1 MKTFGRKGHPARC
14 GKRWF
19 ALLMS
24 LCLIGTMIP
33 VTARA
38 ENGSTDTGLCEHH
51 TEHTVECGYVAPSEE
66 SEGSPCSYIC
76 KICEAQALIDAL
88 PEAGEITEENFDEVS
103 DMLDEIDTAKET
115 LTDEE
120 REELDFTKY
129 DAAISKMMELQGQA
143 GAEVPML
150 AMQIFVKP
158 VVGNHITLEVEPTDR
173 IEDIKAKIQDKEG
186 IPAEKQILTFAG
198 RNLEDGN
205 TLQDYSIQKDS
216 TLSLSVSE
224 DDTDA
229 QIDISQGDVVITAT
243 GYKVGDTAYSYSG
256 NITINGNGTA
266 TGNTITVESDANITL
281 KNVIIGTDSNRTNGK
296 SPLTIADGTNV
307 IVNIEGT
314 VILGEGWDGYLTTNI
329 VVGENASLTLQGS
342 GELKCNES
350 CEHSKISI
358 GSGAMVTVKGGT
370 VDMRTSYG
378 TATVTGSGSFVVDG
392 GNVRLRSAE
401 GGNTFGSETV
411 VEINSGSLELYDE
424 VQAFGGKSLSV
435 NGGRL
440 SSELSNVT
448 LDVSNFTFSGGTI
461 DLAGGVS
468 DAVKENASQWS
479 GMLHEDGNV
488 TVYGNQTLTE
498 NLEIAEQKTL
508 TISSGASLTIP
519 DGVTLKNEGEI
530 VNNGVI
536 YNNGT
541 INSVS
546 KINGVSGNQVDYV
559 DSVAVMKINGGEGI
573 PYWTWEDVVNA
584 IYNLGENDAAD
595 VKVNK
600 DISLSSNIF
609 PGGPESA
616 INVRTSRTVSLDF
629 QGHTYNEDEMF
640 LGIQG
645 KLTIKNAVLN
655 KLSCDGYLA
664 FGSSELSIDNCRI
677 KELAGRN
684 SHVKIIGDSVID
696 DIAINSTGD
705 SYCTDSYQS
714 SLDVLNGVTLDA
726 ETLKLTIWDNL
737 PQEILPTLNVS
748 GTLHVDYVEMEKGP
762 FSTTINVSS
771 DGIMTAEKIIA
782 SATSVI
788 QNDGLVIVEDL
799 IVQKEDEKQGN
810 VTNSGKMTLT
820 GEIDIAGTFTNTG
833 CLNVANGAVLTDGT
847 NIINNGTLN
856 IDSGVAVSEDAI
868 SGSGSIIYAPDIT
881 TEPVNI
887 TVKSGETAT
896 FSILASGTDL
906 TYQWMIN
913 RNDGKGW
920 VNIARANAAS
930 YTTSAVDKSCNG
942 YQYKCV
948 VSNSAGT
955 VESNN
960 ATLTIQEADSSDNPS
975 SGDSDR
981 PSGGDSDKPASGDSD
996 KPSEEDSGK
1005 PGSGDS
1011 DKPSGGD
1018 SGKPSSGDSGNS
1030 GDSGSDDLD
1039 TPSNSDT
1046 YQIINGA
1053 DSNWTLESSEGLTIR
1068 GNGDFY
1074 KFTEVKVDGELLDP
1088 SNYTAKEGS
1097 TIITLQASYL
1107 NTLAAGKHTVEIIWT
1122 DGSVSTAFTINAD
1135 TSNNGD
1141 NNQNNSS
1148 SNNNNNSNNS
1158 NNNNSDNNSSIS
1170 SADKTPSDADKKED
1184 VPKTGD
1190 NTPIVWMF
1198 VMVAISAI
1206 GLILIGKK
1214 GRKNLGTLR
1223 K

>member
-1 MKTFGRKGHPARC
+1 MKNFCRKGHPARS
-14 GKRWF
+14 GKRWL

-33 VTARA
+33 ITARA

-51 TEHTVECGYVAPSEE
+51 TEHTVECGYVAPGEE
-66 SEGSPCSYIC
+66 NEGSSCAYIC
-76 KICEAQALIDAL
+76 KICEAQALINAL
-88 PEAGEITEENFDEVS
+88 PETGDITEENFDEVS
-103 DMLDEIDTAKET
+103 NMLGEIDTAKET

-120 REELDFTKY
+120 RELLDFTQY

-143 GAEVPML
+143 GADVPML
-150 AMQIFVKP
+150 AMQIFVRT

-186 IPAEKQILTFAG
+186 IPAEKQILTFEG
-198 RNLEDGN
+198 RNLDDGN

-224 DDTDA
+224 DDTDG

-296 SPLTIADGTNV
+296 SPLTIAEGTNV

-314 VILGEGWDGYLTTNI
+314 VILGEGWDGYHTTNI
-329 VVGENASLTLQGS
+329 VVDANASLTIQGS
-342 GELKCNES
+342 GELKCNENMAKN
-350 CEHSKISI
+350 KISI
-358 GSGAMVTVKGGT
+358 DSGATVTVKGGT
-370 VDMRTSYG
+370 VDMRTSDG
-378 TATVTGSGSFVVDG
+378 AATVTGSGSFVVDG

-401 GGNTFGSETV
+401 GGNIFGADSV
-411 VEINSGSLELYDE
+411 AVLNSGSLEIYERVHD
-424 VQAFGGKSLSV
+424 FGGKSLSV

-440 SSELSNVT
+440 SSELSNFT
-448 LDVSNFTFSGGTI
+448 LNVSDFTFSGGTI

-468 DAVKENASQWS
+468 DAVKGNSAQWS

-488 TVYGNQTLTE
+488 IVYGTQTLTE
-498 NLEIAEQKTL
+498 NLEIAEHKTL
-508 TISSGASLTIP
+508 TISSGASLTIQ

-530 VNNGVI
+530 VNNGAI
-536 YNNGT
+536 CNNGT

-546 KINGVSGNQVDYV
+546 KISGVSGNQVNYI
-559 DSVAVMKINGGEGI
+559 DSVAVMKINGGEGT
-573 PYWTWEDVVNA
+573 PYWKWEDVVNA
-584 IYNLGENDAAD
+584 IYNLGENDAAE

-600 DISLSSNIF
+600 DISLSSSSF
-609 PGGPESA
+609 PGFRESE
-616 INVRTSRTVSLDF
+616 INVGTSRTVILDF
-629 QGHTYNEDEMF
+629 QGHTYNEEEMF

-645 KLTIKNAVLN
+645 KITIKNAALN
-655 KLSCDGYLA
+655 KLRCDGYLA
-664 FGSSELSIDNCRI
+664 LGSSELSIDNCRI
-677 KELAGRN
+677 GELAGRN

-696 DIAINSTGD
+696 DITINSTGD
-705 SYCTDSYQS
+705 GYCATGSYQS
-714 SLDVLNGVTLDA
+714 SLDILNGVTLDA
-726 ETLKLTIWDNL
+726 KTLKLTIWDSL
-737 PQEILPTLNVS
+737 PQKILPTLNVS
-748 GTLHVDYVEMEKGP
+748 GTLHVDDVEMEKGP
-762 FSTTINVSS
+762 FSTTINVST
-771 DGIMTAEKIIA
+771 DGVMIAEKITV
-782 SATSVI
+782 SSTSVI
-788 QNDGLVIVEDL
+788 QNDGSVIVEDL
-799 IVQKEDEKQGN
+799 IVKKEDEKQGN
-810 VTNSGKMTLT
+810 ITNRGNMTFT

-833 CLNVANGAVLTDGT
+833 CLNVANGTVLTDGT
-847 NIINNGTLN
+847 SVINNGTLN
-856 IDSGVAVSEDAI
+856 IESGVVVSEDAI
-868 SGSGSIIYAPDIT
+868 SGGGSIIYAPDIT
-881 TEPVNI
+881 TEPVN
-887 TVKSGETAT
+887 TAVKSGEIAT
-896 FSILASGTDL
+896 FSISATGTDI

-920 VNIARANAAS
+920 VRIASANSAS
-930 YTTSAVDKSCNG
+930 YTATAIDKNCNG

-948 VSNSAGT
+948 ISNSAGT
-955 VESNN
+955 VESST
-960 ATLTIQEADSSDNPS
+960 ATLTVQDADISDDSS
-975 SGDSDR
+975 SGD
-981 PSGGDSDKPASGDSD
+981 A
-996 KPSEEDSGK
+996 E
-1005 PGSGDS
+1005 
-1011 DKPSGGD
+1011 KPSGEN
-1018 SGKPSSGDSGNS
+1018 SSNS
-1030 GDSGSDDLD
+1030 DDIGSDYTD
-1039 TPSNSDT
+1039 TPGDSDT

-1053 DSNWTLESSEGLTIR
+1053 DSDWIQGSSEGLTIR
-1068 GNGDFY
+1068 GDGDFY

-1107 NTLAAGKHTVEIIWT
+1107 NTLAAGKHTVEILWT

-1141 NNQNNSS
+1141 NNQNNNNS
-1148 SNNNNNSNNS
+1148 NNNNSNNS
-1158 NNNNSDNNSSIS
+1158 NNNNSDSNSSIS

-1190 NTPIVWMF
+1190 NTPIVGMF
-1198 VMVAISAI
+1198 VMVAISGI
-1206 GLILIGKK
+1206 GLILIEKR